1 MVESFILVTIG
12 NYEDPSNLDL
22 NKILL
27 VCQNKALRRFQFL
40 NNLSRFTDTFNSMR
54 WPVMSLL
61 NILAYTVLEITI
73 IFKFDQQGR
82 VILFTTTVI

>member
-54 WPVMSLL
+54 
-61 NILAYTVLEITI
+61 
-73 IFKFDQQGR
+73 
-82 VILFTTTVI
+82 